1 MLQTPSG
8 FGLFCLNKLI
18 LSFLNEGLQ
27 KQRHRTIFQISL
39 IVGCVGVF
47 SLVTAETGSTLGS
60 IDQLMTQKP
69 KHDMPSASILMFG

>member
-39 IVGCVGVF
+39 VFGSVGVF

-69 KHDMPSASILMFG
+69 KHDMPSASRLMLG